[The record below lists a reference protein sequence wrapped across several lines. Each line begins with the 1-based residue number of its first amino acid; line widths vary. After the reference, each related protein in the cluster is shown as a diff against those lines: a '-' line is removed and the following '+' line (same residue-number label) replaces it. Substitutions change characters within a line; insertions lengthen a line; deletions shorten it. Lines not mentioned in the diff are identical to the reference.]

1 MAERVVVCLDV
12 DGTLTDGV
20 RGPALP
26 GSVETVAALRAKH
39 PVRLVTNTTSVP
51 HADLAAFLIGQKLL
65 DAPNH
70 LWTPVLVARAELP
83 TRGHDSGILIAD
95 PAQRPPNPEYA
106 WFREDP
112 RGPAVL
118 LATEAHDW
126 RVTELQPAFRRL
138 LEGAA
143 FYALTQNRYFRK
155 GGDLVTDV
163 GAVAALL
170 AYAAGREA
178 ETLGKPSRL
187 LFEAVAREAGA
198 ELGELVMVG
207 DDAEFDVAAPI
218 GLGLRGV
225 LVRTGKYR
233 AGDETRASSPPTATL
248 ESIRDLPAWLA
259 GAA

>member
-1 MAERVVVCLDV
+1 MAGRVVVCLDV

-26 GSVETVAALRAKH
+26 GAVETVAALRAKH
-39 PVRLVTNTTSVP
+39 AVRLVTNTTSVP
-51 HADLAAFLIGQKLL
+51 HADLAAFLIGQGLL
-65 DAPNH
+65 DAPGR

-83 TRGHDSGILIAD
+83 SRGHDSGLLIAD
-95 PAQRPPNPEYA
+95 PAQRPEYA

-118 LATEAHDW
+118 LATEAHGW
-126 RVTELQPAFRRL
+126 RVAELQPAFRRL

-143 FYALTQNRYFRK
+143 FYALTRNRYFRK
-155 GGDLVTDV
+155 EGDLVTDV
-163 GAVAALL
+163 GAIAALL

-198 ELGELVMVG
+198 GLGELVMVG

-233 AGDETRASSPPTATL
+233 AGDEARASHPPTATL
-248 ESIRDLPAWLA
+248 ESIRDLPGWLA
-259 GAA
+259 NA